1 MTKQLYIM
9 LGYPGSGKSTF
20 ARQLADRIGAI
31 RISQDYLRKTT
42 FKNPRDHMTTDD
54 DHML

>member
-1 MTKQLYIM
+1 M